1 MKYLRTDMLTAMPL
15 ILSSIFLSQAAAET
29 GTPPSVAPSSDL
41 TATNKASTSD
51 AGSKKEAPIT
61 FEADN
66 LVYDHDNDIVTV
78 NGKVHAV
85 QNETRLSADELQWDR
100 KADKVTATG
109 HVIIIQE
116 DGTISYSDK
125 ADLDPH
131 LKDGVIQNI
140 LLVMQNGSRMAANK
154 ATRVNDVTTLDMAA
168 YTPCRVINDEGCPKT
183 PLWRISAVKIIRD
196 PNKEKVV
203 FKSPRLDVLG
213 HTILK
218 LPNFS
223 YPDQNSTM
231 SSGLLIPHIQRS
243 KMNGFEFSVPYYFRL
258 APDRD
263 LTLTPY
269 IFTKADPG
277 LGAKYRQL
285 FSKGFFQI
293 EGMLTRST
301 PLPAES
307 QNPTLADSNAHSKM
321 RGYINTNGKFQIDP
335 KWSLTGSIRLTTD
348 KTFLR
353 RYDFAWDD
361 RLRSTLNLERITDN
375 SYFSVAGWVI
385 QGLRPTDH
393 SRSQPMALPII
404 DWRMRM
410 PDPWLGGEFS
420 FQANS
425 MNLTRI
431 TGQDTQRAFASAEWN
446 LRKYTPLG
454 QKVTFTA
461 LLRQDLYH
469 SSGNALTS
477 ELYRG
482 MSGWQQ
488 RGIAAGAVDV
498 SWPFAGEAF
507 GGNQVLTPRVQ
518 IVTSPHV
525 KNLSI
530 PDEDSRSIDLQDTN
544 LFSINRFP
552 GYDRWEDG
560 TRVTYGGEYTF
571 HRPRFSFYGNVGQ
584 SMRIIT
590 EDEIFPQ
597 GTGFNRHFSDYV
609 GRATLSYGSFFK
621 LTERIRLDRKT
632 LAIRRQEVNA
642 TIGSKRTYLMVGYL
656 QLSRDIDTQLE
667 PDLGNYR
674 ELRLGGRIQISHY
687 WSVFGSTTVD
697 MTTKKDQR
705 ANQQQADLYNNT
717 NSSLLSDGFQP
728 VRHRLGIE
736 YDDNCLTLGVTWRR
750 DYSTVGDSRRGNS
763 FMLRFA
769 LKSKNN

>member
-29 GTPPSVAPSSDL
+29 GTPPSVAPSSDQ

-393 SRSQPMALPII
+393 SGTQPMALPII

-454 QKVTFTA
+454 QRVTFTA

-482 MSGWQQ
+482 SSGWQQ

-525 KNLSI
+525 RNLSI

-571 HRPRFSFYGNVGQ
+571 HRPMFSFYGNVGQ

-687 WSVFGSTTVD
+687 WSIFGSTTVD

-769 LKSKNN
+769 LKNMNS